1 MPLFPTDTPVSQ
13 IPEPERILQM
23 MRIQNKRSLETR
35 QQALKMNF
43 RNFWRSR
50 ETAQAICDLEW
61 TDAVK
66 WFDAS
71 WKEQLALKELDDTWE
86 FLVPPYPFEIQED
99 GTVIVL

>member
-50 ETAQAICDLEW
+50 ETAQAICDLE
-61 TDAVK
+61 
-66 WFDAS
+66 
-71 WKEQLALKELDDTWE
+71 
-86 FLVPPYPFEIQED
+86 
-99 GTVIVL
+99 